1 MTNGTIMQFF
11 HWYYPADG
19 SLWDHAKDKAQEL
32 ATWGITALWL
42 PPAFKGQD
50 GATAS
55 GYDAYDLYDLGE
67 FDQKG
72 SIRTK
77 YGTKD
82 QYVAAIRTL
91 NEKGIGVIADIV
103 LNHKGGADE
112 KERVRVIRVNPDN
125 RNEHTGDPFEIE
137 AYTRFT
143 FPGRK
148 GKYSPFIWDYHCFTG
163 VDYASDLGETAIFKI
178 LNEYGD
184 NWEDVVA

>member
-32 ATWGITALWL
+32 ATWGITACWL

-50 GATAS
+50 GPNAS

-72 SIRTK
+72 SVRTK

-82 QYVAAIRTL
+82 AYVSAIRAL
-91 NEKGIGVIADIV
+91 NEKGIGVYADVV

-112 KERVRVIRVNPDN
+112 KERIPVIKVNDEN
-125 RNEHTGDPFEIE
+125 RNEHISDRFEIE

-148 GKYSPFIWDYHCFTG
+148 GKYSPFI
-163 VDYASDLGETAIFKI
+163 
-178 LNEYGD
+178 
-184 NWEDVVA
+184 